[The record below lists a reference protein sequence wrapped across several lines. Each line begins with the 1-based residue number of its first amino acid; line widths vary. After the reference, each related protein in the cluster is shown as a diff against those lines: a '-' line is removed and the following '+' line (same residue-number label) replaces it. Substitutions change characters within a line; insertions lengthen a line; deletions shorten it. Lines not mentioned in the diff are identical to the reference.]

1 MTVPA
6 VEAVDVW
13 RTYELDGVSV
23 SALRGVSL
31 TIDQGEYVAVIG
43 PSGSGKSTLMHL
55 LGGLDRPSGGRLVIG
70 GRDVTTLTAPELATL
85 RNETIGF
92 VFQAFH
98 LLARTSAVDNVALPL
113 VYRGVGARQ
122 RRERAAAM
130 LGRVGLG
137 HRLHHRPN
145 QLSGGEQQR
154 VAIARAL
161 VTEPAV
167 LLADEPTGNL
177 DSATGEAVLELLE
190 RLNAE
195 SGVALVMVTHDQE
208 VAARAHRRIAVR
220 DGLIRSD
227 SLHDRPPSD
236 GSGVPATLDPAP
248 SAEPRSASGSGRGPP
263 PGGPGGATGATGRLP
278 RNEERLRDEE
288 RLPRS
293 DGRLPR
299 GGGDAG

>member
-1 MTVPA
+1 MTVA
-6 VEAVDVW
+6 AIEAVDVS

-23 SALRGVSL
+23 PALRGVSL
-31 TIDQGEYVAVIG
+31 TIAQGEYAAVIG

-55 LGGLDRPSGGRLVIG
+55 LGGLDRPTGGRLVIG
-70 GRDVTTLTAPELATL
+70 GRDVATLTAPELATL

-98 LLARTSAVDNVALPL
+98 LLPRTSAVDNVALPL
-113 VYRGVGARQ
+113 VYRGVGARE

-130 LGRVGLG
+130 LGRVGLE
-137 HRLHHRPN
+137 HRLGHRPN

-161 VTEPAV
+161 VTDPAV

-177 DSATGEAVLELLE
+177 DTATGEAVLELLE

-195 SGVALVMVTHDQE
+195 SGVALVMVTHDPE
-208 VAARAHRRIAVR
+208 VAARARRRIAVR

-227 SLHDRPPSD
+227 TVHDRPLSSGD
-236 GSGVPATLDPAP
+236 GRPETLDAAP
-248 SAEPRSASGSGRGPP
+248 SAEPRFASGSG
-263 PGGPGGATGATGRLP
+263 PGHPSGGSGGATGATGRLP
-278 RNEERLRDEE
+278 RTGGTGV
-288 RLPRS
+288 RS
-293 DGRLPR
+293 EPEG
-299 GGGDAG
+299 AA